1 MAWPT
6 GRSAQQKPT
15 VSCPRLHFCP
25 FLFGSGSGLGA
36 GTMVSWSLAAEQI
49 LNKETLLP
57 MHVPLS
63 EAPLRARWPRAVVFS
78 FPGT

>member
-1 MAWPT
+1 
-6 GRSAQQKPT
+6 
-15 VSCPRLHFCP
+15 
-25 FLFGSGSGLGA
+25 
-36 GTMVSWSLAAEQI
+36 MVSWSLAAEQI